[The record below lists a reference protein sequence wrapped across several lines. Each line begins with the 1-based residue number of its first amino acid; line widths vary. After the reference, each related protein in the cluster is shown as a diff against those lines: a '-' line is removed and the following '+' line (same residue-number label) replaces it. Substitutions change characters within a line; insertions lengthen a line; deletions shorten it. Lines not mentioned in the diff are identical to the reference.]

1 MQGGYNFLPT
11 INTANNQITT
21 KGYTYDGAGNMTN
34 DPVNA
39 YTYDAEGNVVKVVNT
54 NGTWQYV
61 YDAFN
66 RRVHVQTP
74 SATTEFTYDYAGRR
88 ISSWLSPNNFGDEGR
103 IYWDDQQFAFRATDG
118 TTYFDHQD
126 TLGTERMRTNYAG
139 LQGSSYFSL
148 PWGDDYTATVNS
160 SGADQDNEHFALLEH
175 DPESE
180 TEHAQFRNYAS
191 LQGRWLAPDP
201 DLGSYDFINPQSM
214 NRYAYVMNLPT
225 ALVDPKGLDCYQ
237 VSGGSWSVSATG
249 ADTNSGS
256 DPPVI
261 VCTGSFDPTEGS
273 AAGGQFRSA
282 CSGPKLGN
290 CVNAPP
296 VVTSIRPGAPS
307 NPQQPQKPKCDP
319 LTRLGAAIKALS
331 AAGDAAGSFNLA
343 WVHVAAAGFLIGAG
357 CLEPPPFEPATCLA
371 SSFGGVALRGG
382 ATVFTNLGTHQ
393 VENEVIPGI
402 KQAVTCTPEGE

>member
-1 MQGGYNFLPT
+1 
-11 INTANNQITT
+11 
-21 KGYTYDGAGNMTN
+21 
-34 DPVNA
+34 
-39 YTYDAEGNVVKVVNT
+39 VKVVNT

-139 LQGSSYFSL
+139 LQGCSYFSL

-201 DLGSYDFINPQSM
+201 DLGSYDFTNPQSM
-214 NRYAYVMNLPT
+214 NRYAYVLNNPT
-225 ALVDPKGLDCYQ
+225 SSVDPSGLVSLTPSCDIFCRLGGIFQGLGRAIGIGGPSFHGSLQSRPYTFYQ
-237 VSGGSWSVSATG
+237 TVWGTPLYANLNPASFG
-249 ADTNSGS
+249 ANSLIAVAPINGIGPNPCS
-256 DPPVI
+256 NANPAAINYSIYGAYDHI
-261 VCTGSFDPTEGS
+261 VADHIFPMPNKSTYSFDLCYGQPGPIQAPAKLFAIVAGYNAYTLKFGVLTGMQGQNAAIS
-273 AAGGQFRSA
+273 AVIPPGLQSQAPVNPGAIGYDSNN
-282 CSGPKLGN
+282 G
-290 CVNAPP
+290 NAPTP
-296 VVTSIRPGAPS
+296 INTFVVRVPGCKNALTSFPGVP
-307 NPQQPQKPKCDP
+307 
-319 LTRLGAAIKALS
+319 R
-331 AAGDAAGSFNLA
+331 
-343 WVHVAAAGFLIGAG
+343 
-357 CLEPPPFEPATCLA
+357 
-371 SSFGGVALRGG
+371 
-382 ATVFTNLGTHQ
+382 
-393 VENEVIPGI
+393 
-402 KQAVTCTPEGE
+402 